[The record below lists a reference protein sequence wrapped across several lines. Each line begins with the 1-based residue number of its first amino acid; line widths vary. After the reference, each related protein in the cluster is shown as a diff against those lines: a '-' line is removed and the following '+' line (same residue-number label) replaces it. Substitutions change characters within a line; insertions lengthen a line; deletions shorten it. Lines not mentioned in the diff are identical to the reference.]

1 MPYKK
6 VRHFLSATH
15 KGFQNDATV
24 KKNVPL
30 LKEGTG
36 QRMNNGF

>member
-24 KKNVPL
+24 KKP
-30 LKEGTG
+30 
-36 QRMNNGF
+36 FPF